1 MSNGPSRFFPLPH
14 SISKISKFEKK
25 RKEKSKVT
33 ANQLFPVVT
42 ARCVFSPTPD
52 NYTSHY

>member
-42 ARCVFSPTPD
+42 ARCVFFS
-52 NYTSHY
+52 YAR